1 MKNANNDIEE
11 SKSEAQNGRISSP
24 PSYFGQSEALMYQ
37 MKRLESKIEQLDI
50 LHKRHLDRPTLDDT
64 NEEEAQINSAT
75 KDICNVSK
83 RFYDLTFSEIVE
95 LTNVSGYYDN
105 FLFFQSF
112 NACHQQIKS
121 IRRSTLYSCTGLE
134 SIVAKNVVT
143 YLVNRLQEL
152 TVRFRTSQNNY
163 LKSKYFLIRNLHL
176 LICISKL

>member
-1 MKNANNDIEE
+1 MKNSNNDIEE

-95 LTNVSGYYDN
+95 LTSKMSLDIMII
-105 FLFFQSF
+105 FFSF
-112 NACHQQIKS
+112 SRLMHVIS
-121 IRRSTLYSCTGLE
+121 RS
-134 SIVAKNVVT
+134 
-143 YLVNRLQEL
+143 
-152 TVRFRTSQNNY
+152 SQ
-163 LKSKYFLIRNLHL
+163 
-176 LICISKL
+176 